1 MHHHGTGPRHYSPDD
16 ALSDAI
22 LMMGA
27 YSTVRHGLTLHLKV
41 VKEILCLIRMVIGA
55 VGLDLNTIGTCEPF
69 KCMLGLEGFSY
80 PRTLG

>member
-27 YSTVRHGLTLHLKV
+27 HSTVRHGLTLHLKV
-41 VKEILCLIRMVIGA
+41 VKEILRLIRDGYRR
-55 VGLDLNTIGTCEPF
+55 G
-69 KCMLGLEGFSY
+69 
-80 PRTLG
+80 RT